1 VTGRGLDRAA
11 SGVGSHATGADAP
24 AECVIIGG
32 GAGTLAAVHLLRAGV
47 RGPIALV
54 ERTDRLGRGVAY
66 STTFPAHVLNVV
78 ASNLGGLTRQPEH
91 FRNWLAATG
100 EPAGEFLPRIVFGR
114 YLTALLSEAS
124 GQRPGVLSTIR
135 AEAVGLKWA
144 GGGRS

>member
-54 ERTDRLGRGVAY
+54 ERTDRLGRV
-66 STTFPAHVLNVV
+66 SP
-78 ASNLGGLTRQPEH
+78 
-91 FRNWLAATG
+91 
-100 EPAGEFLPRIVFGR
+100 
-114 YLTALLSEAS
+114 TAKPS
-124 GQRPGVLSTIR
+124 RPTS
-135 AEAVGLKWA
+135 
-144 GGGRS
+144 